1 MYLRGKKMKLVKMV
15 LLVLFVIISITYITL
30 TALIKPDLM
39 DKQQAFDNL
48 NGDVSISRVIQGYD
62 TNENQEEEFKAG
74 YDEGITIGAVTD
86 PKIQEESLRKV
97 LRNKG
102 NLAKLLSERI
112 SDEEEKKE
120 QDSDY
125 QIDPKYLLN
134 YVDIEFLSF
143 GADEDIIQV
152 DRQEITANVNLII
165 ENNGEKQ
172 VINADLDFG
181 IRQTVYGE
189 RNIYLMGFIT

>member
-1 MYLRGKKMKLVKMV
+1 M
-15 LLVLFVIISITYITL
+15 
-30 TALIKPDLM
+30 
-39 DKQQAFDNL
+39 
-48 NGDVSISRVIQGYD
+48 
-62 TNENQEEEFKAG
+62 
-74 YDEGITIGAVTD
+74 
-86 PKIQEESLRKV
+86 
-97 LRNKG
+97 
-102 NLAKLLSERI
+102 LSERI

-189 RNIYLMGFIT
+189 RNIYLMGFITEDLYY